1 MNRNLVS
8 ALTIAATAAAAVA
21 LAALASEKA
30 YADDIT
36 FDQTPFASTRT
47 RAEVKTE
54 LLRQGELLRT
64 GSAEWSLQRN
74 EVPRIKSS
82 FTAEQA
88 RSGYKFSRDEVRAL
102 TGEDSGSAYFKRA
115 AVQNANAAT
124 RGGQNA
130 NATEMGGPAQ

>member
-54 LLRQGELLRT
+54 LLRQGELLRAAPPSGRSSAT
-64 GSAEWSLQRN
+64 RSPGS
-74 EVPRIKSS
+74 
-82 FTAEQA
+82 
-88 RSGYKFSRDEVRAL
+88 
-102 TGEDSGSAYFKRA
+102 RA
-115 AVQNANAAT
+115 ASRLSRRDPDTNFRAT
-124 RGGQNA
+124 R
-130 NATEMGGPAQ
+130 